1 MRRLRRLR
9 PPDTSRGRQSL
20 ADLMANISY
29 EVMPF
34 KGTGD
39 TVLEHVPHSIPVTVT
54 VTEAKGIAPTL
65 ELAARL
71 SREGYSANPHLPARQ
86 IRDEAELGDIVAQLA
101 DAGVD
106 KAFVIGGDAS
116 EPAGE
121 FHDALSLLRALD
133 EMGRPLKDIG
143 ISGYPEGHGH
153 IPAELIEAS
162 LEAKAPYASRIVTQ
176 MCFDARTTIDW
187 AAGIARRGVTVPVV
201 VGMPGPVTRQKL
213 VRISAGI
220 GLGQSARFLH
230 KQQGL
235 LRRFFTPGGFA
246 PDGLLQRLAAGV
258 TTAPTRISGVRFFT
272 FNEIAR
278 TEQWRRELTASLPQ
292 PAARPSPGDGP

>member
-1 MRRLRRLR
+1 MRKLK
-9 PPDTSRGRQSL
+9 PADTGRGRQAL
-20 ADLMANISY
+20 ADLMSNISY

-39 TVLEHVPHSIPVTVT
+39 TVLEHVPRSIPVTVT
-54 VTEAKGIAPTL
+54 VTEAKGIAPTI

-71 SREGYSANPHLPARQ
+71 GREGYSANPHLPARQ

-101 DAGVD
+101 DSGVD

-116 EPAGE
+116 EPAGV
-121 FHDALSLLRALD
+121 FPDALSLLRALD
-133 EMGRPLKDIG
+133 GMGRPLRDIG

-162 LEAKAPYASRIVTQ
+162 LEAKAPYAARIVTQ

-187 AAGIARRGVTVPVV
+187 AAGIASRGVTVPVV

-246 PDGLLQRLAAGV
+246 PDGLLHGLGAGI
-258 TTAPTRISGVRFFT
+258 TTASTHISGVRFFT

-278 TEQWRRELTASLPQ
+278 TEQWRRELTDSLPT
-292 PAARPSPGDGP
+292 PTARPSPEEGP